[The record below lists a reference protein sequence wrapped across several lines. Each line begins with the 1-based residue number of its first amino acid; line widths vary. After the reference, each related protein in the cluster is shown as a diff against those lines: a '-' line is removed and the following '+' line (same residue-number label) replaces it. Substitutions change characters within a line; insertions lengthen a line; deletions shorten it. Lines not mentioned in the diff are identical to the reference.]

1 MDMSTESD
9 RTPGPGMAA
18 SIDIAVR
25 QAASGGDPVLVSVIV
40 PLAPNEPEPNALL
53 AMLPD
58 SFEVLLVRGGTR
70 ASSMNAAASR
80 ASGRHLWFIH
90 ADTAMA
96 PGAVSALLDR
106 LKQPSAALH
115 YFDLRFDH
123 GGLMRITELGVRF
136 RSRILGIPFGDQ
148 ALCLPAAM
156 FQSLG
161 RYDETV
167 AYGEDHRLVRRAH
180 KAGLPVRPVGATVS
194 TSARKYREQGW
205 LRTTSRHL
213 WLTLRQ
219 SLFER

>member
-1 MDMSTESD
+1 MDISIETD
-9 RTPGPGMAA
+9 RAPGAGMTG
-18 SIDIAVR
+18 SVDIAVR
-25 QAASGGDPVLVSVIV
+25 QAVGGGDPVLVSVIV
-40 PLAPNEPEPNALL
+40 PLAPNEPEPGALL
-53 AMLPD
+53 ALLPD
-58 SFEVLLVRGGTR
+58 SFEVLLARGGTR
-70 ASSMNAAASR
+70 ASSMNEAASR

-96 PGAVSALLDR
+96 PGAVTALLDR
-106 LKQPSAALH
+106 LEQPNAALH
-115 YFDLRFDH
+115 YFDLRFDR

-156 FQSLG
+156 FQTLG

-180 KAGLPVRPVGATVS
+180 RAGLPVRPVGVTVS
-194 TSARKYREQGW
+194 TSARKYREKGW
-205 LRTTSRHL
+205 LRTTARHL

-219 SLFER
+219 SFFER